1 MGIRGSFGGRGVR
14 VDFEKRGR
22 GLGRR
27 LAGCAGAL
35 AVALTLGGCGAILA
49 GGDKAVPT
57 FDLTAPTDFS
67 APRRGAGLLVVGPP
81 TALAVLDT
89 NRIVVEPVPGQITY
103 LAGAQWS
110 DRLPAL
116 FQARLIEAFENGN
129 RARSVGRAGDGLT
142 ADYTLLTDLRSFGLQ
157 TSDGGPMAV
166 VEVSAKIVGATSGR
180 IAAAQVFKASAPAA
194 STGGPEATQALDA
207 ASDQVFIEIVRWASS
222 RF

>member
-35 AVALTLGGCGAILA
+35 GVALTLGGCGAILA

-103 LAGAQWS
+103 LSGAQWS